1 MTWTQGPIQVLQCI
15 ALILGLDKILSSMAM
30 PWFVMAQQTGT
41 FVQIYFCMIHTSTWK
56 DYRIVTEMKGFLKGN
71 TLDDMKWQYKRQ
83 LYKKHFNIKKTMFL
97 TQSHIETEISLT

>member
-1 MTWTQGPIQVLQCI
+1 
-15 ALILGLDKILSSMAM
+15 
-30 PWFVMAQQTGT
+30 
-41 FVQIYFCMIHTSTWK
+41 
-56 DYRIVTEMKGFLKGN
+56 MKGFLKGN